1 MTNDRENQI
10 IELLK
15 NNNWHMSVTEISDK
29 LGITDSTTRRILQ
42 RLSVKGIV
50 QHNYGKVDLLIY
62 NSNLTPFKYRI
73 HKDALEKQ
81 KIARLGSSLVKEN
94 DVVFLDGSS
103 TSFYIA
109 EYLKAFTDIKV
120 ITNNIEILYSMIEAN
135 IEVYSTGGQVSKVN
149 RSVLVGD
156 FAYSFVKDIQ
166 VDVAF
171 ISTSAINSEGDI
183 YDACE
188 NENFI
193 KRTMINNSTR
203 KYLVCVSNKLNLKS
217 TFRLCNVC
225 SFDAVITDNASKFVF
240 SNGYDKV
247 IDDYAKLPERK

>member
-1 MTNDRENQI
+1 MNNDRETQV

-15 NNNWHMSVTEISDK
+15 NNNWHLNVADISNE

-50 QHNYGKVDLLIY
+50 QHNYGKVDLLVY

-81 KIARLGSSLVKEN
+81 TIARLAVCLVKEN

-103 TSFYIA
+103 TSYYIA
-109 EYLKAFTDIKV
+109 EYLKSFSNIKI

-135 IEVYSTGGQVSKVN
+135 LEVYSTGGQVSKEN

-156 FAYSFVKDIQ
+156 FAYAFVKDIQ

-171 ISTSAINSEGDI
+171 FSTSSIKSNGDI

-193 KRTMINNSTR
+193 KRTMIKNSR
-203 KYLVCVSNKLNLKS
+203 KKYLACVSNKINLNS
-217 TFRLCNVC
+217 TFKLCNV
-225 SFDAVITDNASKFVF
+225 SEFDAVITENKAKFNF
-240 SNGYDKV
+240 TNGYQRV
-247 IDDYAKLPERK
+247 IDDYNDVVQR